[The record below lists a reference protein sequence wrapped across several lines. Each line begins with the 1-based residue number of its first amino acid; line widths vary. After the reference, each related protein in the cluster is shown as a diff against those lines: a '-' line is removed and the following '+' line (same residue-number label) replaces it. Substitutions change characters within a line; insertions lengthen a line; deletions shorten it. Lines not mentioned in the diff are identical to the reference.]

1 MRIVPHHLR
10 VSLLS
15 QRSQVRLYTYGF
27 LHNYWRSDSLKMSD
41 GLVNGSAREFLSR
54 FLRDKSWAERFLSR
68 KVWENHVYHAGG
80 VGMRQSAEEIWESP
94 SYQSSIL
101 RGNHLL
107 IKRQYSYKHSYCIN
121 MSQKL

>member
-15 QRSQVRLYTYGF
+15 QRSQVRLYSYGF

-41 GLVNGSAREFLSR
+41 GLVNGSARELLSR

-80 VGMRQSAEEIWESP
+80 VGMRQSAEENMGKSQLSVI
-94 SYQSSIL
+94 
-101 RGNHLL
+101 N
-107 IKRQYSYKHSYCIN
+107 IKRKSFIKKKTVFI
-121 MSQKL
+121 